1 MRGRQILMESLIAQG
16 VSFIFGNPGTTE
28 SPIIDSLLD
37 YPQIN
42 YILALHEGVAVGAAS
57 YYAQASGKTGVVNV
71 HVAPGLG
78 NAIGMMYNALRAGAP
93 IVVSAGQQDTRMRLR
108 DPLLGHDLVAMAAP
122 VTKWSVQ
129 AERADELPLLLH
141 RAFKVANDPPAGPV
155 FVALPIDVLEQESE
169 YGPVAPGN
177 VHRAGPAAPAGVA
190 EAAALLAG
198 RQSPVIVVGDEVARF
213 GGGAEVVAL
222 AEVLGAAI
230 WTEGIRVHASVPSSH
245 PNCRL
250 ALGFDALSIRK
261 TLEGAD
267 AVLLVGGP
275 FFEEVWFSPG
285 SPFPDDAAVIHVEA
299 SSQRLAYNHGVT
311 VGLIGD
317 PKATLAALRGEVIGR
332 ASAGFREEAARRNQA
347 LKSLKD
353 GDAAAQRARAQK
365 RWDNTPIS
373 MPRLMADIALAL
385 PADAIVVD
393 EAITASP
400 DLARTLAF
408 SKPGDYF
415 GARGG
420 GIGQALPGALGVK
433 VACPDR
439 PVVAISGDGSSM
451 YSIQAL
457 WTAAHHALAIVFV
470 ILNNGEYRIL
480 KHNMDVYRQRFG
492 AKPDR
497 PYLHMDLG
505 QPRLGFLD
513 LARGLG
519 LSAERITTPGELT
532 GALSRAVAADRPHLI
547 EVVIEGKAA

>member
-1 MRGRQILMESLIAQG
+1 
-16 VSFIFGNPGTTE
+16 
-28 SPIIDSLLD
+28 
-37 YPQIN
+37 
-42 YILALHEGVAVGAAS
+42 
-57 YYAQASGKTGVVNV
+57 
-71 HVAPGLG
+71 
-78 NAIGMMYNALRAGAP
+78 
-93 IVVSAGQQDTRMRLR
+93 MRLR

-129 AERADELPLLLH
+129 AERADELSLLLH

-155 FVALPIDVLEQESE
+155 FVALPIDVMEQESE
-169 YGPVAPGN
+169 NEPVAPGTL
-177 VHRAGPAAPAGVA
+177 HRAGPAAPAGVA

-198 RQSPVIVVGDEVARF
+198 AQSPVIVVGDEVARF
-213 GGGAEVVAL
+213 GAGAEIVAL
-222 AEVLGAAI
+222 AEALGAAM
-230 WTEGIRVHASVPSSH
+230 WTEGIRMHASVPSSH
-245 PNCRL
+245 PNFRL

-261 TLEGAD
+261 ALEGAD
-267 AVLLVGGP
+267 VLLLVGGP

-285 SPFPDDAAVIHVEA
+285 SPFPTGAAVIQVET
-299 SSQRLAYNHGVT
+299 SSQRLAYNYGVK

-317 PKATLAALRGEVIGR
+317 PKATLAALLVDVNGR
-332 ASAGFREEAARRNQA
+332 ASARYREAAARRNQA
-347 LKSLKD
+347 IKSLKD

-393 EAITASP
+393 EAITAGP
-400 DLARTLAF
+400 DLARTLSF
-408 SKPGDYF
+408 SKRGDYF

-457 WTAAHHALAIVFV
+457 WTAAHHDLPIVFV

-505 QPRLGFLD
+505 KPRLGFLD

-519 LSAERITTPGELT
+519 VSAERITTPGDLT
-532 GALSRAVAADRPHLI
+532 GALSRAIAAKRPHLI
-547 EVVIEGKAA
+547 EVVIEGKVA